1 MLNMNAIEI
10 TTRIGCKNAC
20 VYCPQ
25 EQLMKTYSTM
35 RKVFLLEFEV
45 FQEFLMKIPPNV
57 RICFSGMCEP
67 WANPECTKMVLHS
80 HESGHRVSVFTTLT
94 GMTPA
99 DVQQVKELPFDTF
112 VVHLPSNEGYEQITV
127 DDSYLEVLRC
137 LSDSSI
143 VTQWLCLGETV
154 HPVVERLLHTD
165 IDREQLFTRAG
176 NIKIK
181 NRSIPGRKKGR
192 IRCERNLRQNVLL
205 PSGDVLLCCMDYGMK
220 HILGN
225 LKEQDYES
233 LFESNEF
240 LLVQRGQVDA
250 SHDILCRYCD
260 CFVRD
265 VDLRAK
271 VSNNLLN
278 KLKFVRRPDDVLAL
292 VPEIITGLKKHFLPN
307 KALPIEKE

>member
-1 MLNMNAIEI
+1 
-10 TTRIGCKNAC
+10 
-20 VYCPQ
+20 
-25 EQLMKTYSTM
+25 
-35 RKVFLLEFEV
+35 
-45 FQEFLMKIPPNV
+45 
-57 RICFSGMCEP
+57 
-67 WANPECTKMVLHS
+67 
-80 HESGHRVSVFTTLT
+80 
-94 GMTPA
+94 
-99 DVQQVKELPFDTF
+99 
-112 VVHLPSNEGYEQITV
+112 
-127 DDSYLEVLRC
+127 
-137 LSDSSI
+137 
-143 VTQWLCLGETV
+143 
-154 HPVVERLLHTD
+154 
-165 IDREQLFTRAG
+165 
-176 NIKIK
+176 
-181 NRSIPGRKKGR
+181 
-192 IRCERNLRQNVLL
+192 
-205 PSGDVLLCCMDYGMK
+205 MDYGMK